1 MQKTK
6 IQNIEFLRIMFTTFV
21 ICFHFFSNLKIWCN
35 GWLGVEFFFILSGFF
50 LVYTFKS
57 NLNVLS
63 FIKQKISRFV
73 PLLIFV
79 SLVRYFVK
87 SNLYIVF
94 NDNNFFSNM
103 FSGILF
109 FQVPGLHHH
118 FGYLNVSW
126 YIQILFWVSL
136 LYFYLMKYYR
146 KETVNM
152 IILLIVFFSYIGIT
166 STTWSCRTEIN
177 EFFKVNLLRGLG
189 GMGIG
194 YFGALFIM
202 EGHRIS
208 FKNKIVYSIIE
219 LLLLLYCFMALFCK
233 DLYPNNSLLYVIA
246 VFFLIILFIQ
256 KDGYFSNLL
265 NEYNW
270 SAVSKYCLA
279 TYLCQGIIVYDL
291 FGIFYAYYPKDW
303 PLGYFIGFI
312 ILSCWLLG
320 IFSYHIVE
328 KNGKIFMDNLLSNDY
343 EKLKTKE

>member
-1 MQKTK
+1 
-6 IQNIEFLRIMFTTFV
+6 
-21 ICFHFFSNLKIWCN
+21 
-35 GWLGVEFFFILSGFF
+35 
-50 LVYTFKS
+50 
-57 NLNVLS
+57 
-63 FIKQKISRFV
+63 
-73 PLLIFV
+73 
-79 SLVRYFVK
+79 
-87 SNLYIVF
+87 
-94 NDNNFFSNM
+94 
-103 FSGILF
+103 
-109 FQVPGLHHH
+109 
-118 FGYLNVSW
+118 
-126 YIQILFWVSL
+126 
-136 LYFYLMKYYR
+136 MKYYR

-291 FGIFYAYYPKDW
+291 FGIFYADYPEEW

-328 KNGKIFMDNLLSNDY
+328 KNGKVFMDNLLSNDY